1 MAQSAR
7 QFRHRTN
14 VAPPRSQPNQ
24 KSSQFNYK
32 ISPHS
37 KLAKLPEMI
46 RPINISNLENK
57 ITHTRRNFDPTK
69 YANKIKLKI
78 RHLLIMNSVSCCSY
92 LRQPWDDLPRKL
104 QTCRI
109 AKFGVTS
116 ALESLHS
123 FGTVYY
129 QSLSSCYFLR
139 L

>member
-57 ITHTRRNFDPTK
+57 VTHTRGNFDPTK
-69 YANKIKLKI
+69 DVNKIKFKI
-78 RHLLIMNSVSCCSY
+78 RHLLIMNSVSWSSY
-92 LRQPWDDLPRKL
+92 LRQPWDDLSRKL